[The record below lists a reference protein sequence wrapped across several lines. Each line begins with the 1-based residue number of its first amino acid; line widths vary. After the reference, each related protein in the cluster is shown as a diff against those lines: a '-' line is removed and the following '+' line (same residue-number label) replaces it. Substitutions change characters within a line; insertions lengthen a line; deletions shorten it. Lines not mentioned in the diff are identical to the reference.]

1 MTDKITIEDGIYED
15 VPFADY
21 LRWDRMSKSVLGF
34 GRKSMF
40 TLKAKVD
47 GVIPDKRTDALDFG
61 TAFDCKLLTPS
72 LFQETYTV
80 AETCSAIKKGDGKPC
95 EKSGSVRHDGQWYC
109 GTHKPKEGEPDD
121 MAALSKDNWDK
132 AHAMHAVVMSHPIVQ
147 VFRAEGGCQTSMA
160 WTDPGS
166 GIQMRGRLDKLVNAI
181 KPLIVDV
188 KTCASLD
195 LFDLSRD
202 FIKFGYHIQNAAYR
216 AGMKI
221 LTGIEHDMIFVYAEK
236 EPPYEV
242 AVFRP
247 DTDTINLGIL
257 DYHNLLGRW
266 ANCLKTG
273 VYPMRWDSSEVH
285 EMRAPEYKL
294 KVLETVNLDSLA
306 G

>member
-1 MTDKITIEDGIYED
+1 MNDKITISDGIYQD
-15 VPFADY
+15 IPFGDY
-21 LRWDRMSKSVLGF
+21 LRWDRMSKSVLGY

-47 GVIPDKRTDALDFG
+47 GVIPDKRTDAMDFG
-61 TAFDCKLLTPS
+61 TAFDCKLLTPK
-72 LFQETYTV
+72 LFGETYTV
-80 AETCSAIKKGDGKPC
+80 AETCCAIKKNMDQCKNNGT
-95 EKSGSVRHDGQWYC
+95 VRYDGQWSC
-109 GTHKPKEGEPDD
+109 GVHKPKDVEFDVIN
-121 MAALSKDNWDK
+121 ALSQPDWDK
-132 AHAMHAVVMSHPIVQ
+132 ANGMHAVVMSHPIVQ
-147 VFRAEGGCQTSMA
+147 VFRKEGGCQTSMA

-166 GIQMRGRLDKLVNAI
+166 GIKMRGRLDKLVTA
-181 KPLIVDV
+181 KRPLIVDV

-195 LFDLSRD
+195 VHDLSRD
-202 FIKFGYHIQNAAYR
+202 YIKFGYHIQNASYR

-294 KVLETVNLDSLA
+294 KVLEHVNIDSLA
-306 G
+306 A

>member
-1 MTDKITIEDGIYED
+1 MDDKITIKDGIYPD
-15 VPFADY
+15 VPFGEY

-61 TAFDCKLLTPS
+61 TVFDCKLLTPK
-72 LFQETYTV
+72 LFSDAYTV
-80 AETCSAIKKGDGKPC
+80 AETCCAIKKNLEQCKNNGT
-95 EKSGSVRHDGQWYC
+95 VRYDGQWNC
-109 GTHKPKEGEPDD
+109 GVHKPDD
-121 MAALSKDNWDK
+121 VELDVINALSQADWDK
-132 AHAMHAVVMSHPIVQ
+132 VDAMYAVVMSHPIVQ
-147 VFRAEGGCQTSMA
+147 VFRSDGGCQTSMA

-166 GIQMRGRLDKLVNAI
+166 GIKMRGRLDKLVTA
-181 KPLIVDV
+181 KRPLIVDV

-195 LFDLSRD
+195 IHDLSRD
-202 FIKFGYHIQNAAYR
+202 FIKYGYHIQNAAYR
-216 AGMKI
+216 DGMKI
-221 LTGIEHDMIFVYAEK
+221 HTGIEHDMIFVYAEK

-257 DYHNLLGRW
+257 DYHHLLGRW

-273 VYPMRWDSSEVH
+273 VYPMRWDSSVVH

-294 KVLETVNLDSLA
+294 RVLEHVNIDSLA
-306 G
+306 A